1 MKFKKITAFV
11 LASMMLFATACG
23 QTAQESDAE
32 GTSQDGTENTTQ
44 GTTELTDETEYPI
57 VIEHAYG
64 ETVIEEK
71 PENIVTIGWGNQDV
85 PLALGVVP
93 VGVSMANFGP
103 VNEDGLLPW
112 TAEKF
117 AELGVDSPNVFSD
130 VDGWDYEAISNA
142 DPDVILAAYSG
153 FSQEEYDM
161 LSKIAPVVAYPE
173 TAWST
178 DWRKMTITNA
188 KAMGMEEEGKQLV
201 AEAEALIEQKLKE
214 YPDIEGKTA
223 AFAWMSADDL
233 SVFYIYL
240 TKDPRADFLLDLG
253 LKFPESVTAMVEDEG
268 AFSVTVSSEFANQL
282 SDIDILITYGDE
294 SLLTALQADPLFA
307 EIPAVQNGAILL
319 LDSSKELS
327 AASTPS
333 ILSIPASIDEY
344 LGLLQEAAVKGN
356 E

>member
-1 MKFKKITAFV
+1 MKFKKITV
-11 LASMMLFATACG
+11 LLMASMMVFAAACG
-23 QTAQESDAE
+23 QTAQENDAE
-32 GTSQDGTENTTQ
+32 STNQNAAESIDETENTTQ
-44 GTTELTDETEYPI
+44 DTAEYPI

-93 VGVSMANFGP
+93 TGVSMANFGP
-103 VNEDGLLPW
+103 INEDGLLPW
-112 TAEKF
+112 TAAKF
-117 AELGVDSPNVFSD
+117 TELGVDSPNVFSD

-142 DPDVILAAYSG
+142 NPDVILAAYSG

-178 DWRKMTITNA
+178 DWREMTITNA

-201 AEAEALIEQKLKE
+201 TEAEVLIEQKLKE

-253 LKFPESVTAMVEDEG
+253 LKFPESVTAMVEDES

-294 SLLTALQADPLFA
+294 NLLTALQADPLFA
-307 EIPAVQNGAILL
+307 EIPAVQNGAVLL
-319 LDSSKELS
+319 LDASKELS